1 MPGIAECDY
10 PTRGEWIERWSAKYA
25 SLDTHTPRLQ
35 PPLSVDK
42 LSSHEIKNS
51 KTALQV
57 SDRIEA
63 VNVSDL
69 NREAE
74 DPSHPDRQTKV

>member
-1 MPGIAECDY
+1 MTIQPVASGSS
-10 PTRGEWIERWSAKYA
+10 GGSAKYA

-74 DPSHPDRQTKV
+74 DPSHPDTQTKV

>member
-1 MPGIAECDY
+1 M
-10 PTRGEWIERWSAKYA
+10 
-25 SLDTHTPRLQ
+25 
-35 PPLSVDK
+35 SVDK

-74 DPSHPDRQTKV
+74 DPSHPDTQTKV

>member
-1 MPGIAECDY
+1 MASGSS
-10 PTRGEWIERWSAKYA
+10 GGSAKYA

-51 KTALQV
+51 KMALQV

-69 NREAE
+69 NRDAD
-74 DPSHPDRQTKV
+74 DPSRANKQTKV